1 MLLTSCQTAALT
13 HGDDG
18 LALSRPCKG
27 ASARNL
33 APCERLPSILGRH
46 EYVRGRTKPA
56 QRRASSQR
64 LSGSSVPSPVTDV
77 SIGAY
82 TVATAMF
89 ILGALGH
96 RANTDGTR
104 RSASP
109 LRGLIFAAP
118 ACGAR
123 GMELLKA
130 EGDRGAGKRLCA
142 PGAAARAGSPPSSAG
157 TTASQA
163 AAPSRR
169 GRCPETE
176 RQAVLRELH
185 AERFVDSSPAQGP
198 RRCLTRVATWPR
210 WWAGRLLVS
219 ASTAVRSSLRPSDG
233 GAARAAETREASRCR
248 LRAG

>member
-1 MLLTSCQTAALT
+1 MLLTSYQTAALT

-33 APCERLPSILGRH
+33 APCERLPSILGTH
-46 EYVRGRTKPA
+46 EYVRDRTKCA

-77 SIGAY
+77 SVGAY

-123 GMELLKA
+123 GTELLKA
-130 EGDRGAGKRLCA
+130 RKVIEVQGNVSALRGSCPSRIAAVVGRHDGLAGRGPVPARALSGDRA
-142 PGAAARAGSPPSSAG
+142 PG
-157 TTASQA
+157 
-163 AAPSRR
+163 
-169 GRCPETE
+169 CP
-176 RQAVLRELH
+176 
-185 AERFVDSSPAQGP
+185 
-198 RRCLTRVATWPR
+198 
-210 WWAGRLLVS
+210 
-219 ASTAVRSSLRPSDG
+219 
-233 GAARAAETREASRCR
+233 ARAALGAVRGQLAGAGSATVLDEGRYLASVLGWPSPRVGVHGGQVIAATKR
-248 LRAG
+248 WWRNWGGGDP

>member
-33 APCERLPSILGRH
+33 APCERLPSILGTH
-46 EYVRGRTKPA
+46 EYVRDRTKCA

-82 TVATAMF
+82 TVANAMF

-123 GMELLKA
+123 GTELLKA
-130 EGDRGAGKRLCA
+130 RKVIEVQGNVSALRGQLLEPDRRRR
-142 PGAAARAGSPPSSAG
+142 PPAR
-157 TTASQA
+157 
-163 AAPSRR
+163 R
-169 GRCPETE
+169 
-176 RQAVLRELH
+176 
-185 AERFVDSSPAQGP
+185 P
-198 RRCLTRVATWPR
+198 RRPR
-210 WWAGRLLVS
+210 PRPGEGV
-219 ASTAVRSSLRPSDG
+219 VRRPSARLSCASCTRSGSWTARQRRVRDG
-233 GAARAAETREASRCR
+233 A
-248 LRAG
+248 

>member
-33 APCERLPSILGRH
+33 APCERLPSILGTH
-46 EYVRGRTKPA
+46 EYVRDRTKCA

-104 RSASP
+104 RSANP

-123 GMELLKA
+123 GTELLKA
-130 EGDRGAGKRLCA
+130 RKVIEVQGNVSALRGQLLEPDRRRR
-142 PGAAARAGSPPSSAG
+142 PPAR
-157 TTASQA
+157 
-163 AAPSRR
+163 R
-169 GRCPETE
+169 
-176 RQAVLRELH
+176 
-185 AERFVDSSPAQGP
+185 P
-198 RRCLTRVATWPR
+198 RRPR
-210 WWAGRLLVS
+210 PRPGEGV
-219 ASTAVRSSLRPSDG
+219 VRRPSARLSCASCTRSGSWTARQRRVRDG
-233 GAARAAETREASRCR
+233 A
-248 LRAG
+248 